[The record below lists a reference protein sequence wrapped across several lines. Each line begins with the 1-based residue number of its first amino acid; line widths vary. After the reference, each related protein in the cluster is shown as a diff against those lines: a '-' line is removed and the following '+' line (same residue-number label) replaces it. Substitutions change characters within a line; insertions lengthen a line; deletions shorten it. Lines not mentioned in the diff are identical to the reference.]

1 VPDGAIER
9 VPGGAGVSGRAGETS
24 AEHERPAGLLWRL
37 DDFLS
42 STSLAPSSR
51 AVYRRDL
58 AELAEWCSAEL
69 GDGPGCLDRASLRR
83 WLAASRRRGLASS
96 TIARKLAAARRYAGW
111 AIRHGLMTS
120 DPTIG
125 LSAPA
130 GRHRLPKVLRAD
142 ELHQLLGEPA
152 APSDDVTART
162 RTAQM
167 RRDDAVLELLY
178 GSGLRVSELC
188 GLDLVDVDLGRSR
201 VRVWGKGSRERIL
214 PLTEPCRA
222 ALRTWCDGPRA
233 EFLAQA
239 RHTASERGAMFHNQV
254 GSRLSPRDVR
264 RIVDRRSP
272 VPTHPHALRHTF
284 ATHLLDGGADLRV
297 VQELL
302 GHSDLATTQ
311 VYTHVSRERLR
322 RVIESSHPRSRAVA
336 EAGEPS
342 ENH

>member
-1 VPDGAIER
+1 M
-9 VPGGAGVSGRAGETS
+9 SGRAGETTAHKES
-24 AEHERPAGLLWRL
+24 PHGACWRV
-37 DDFLS
+37 DEFLA
-42 STSLAPSSR
+42 STSLAASSR

-58 AELAEWCSAEL
+58 LDLVRWSTAEL
-69 GDGPGCLDRASLRR
+69 DGRPEALDRTAVRR
-83 WLAASRRRGLASS
+83 WLAAERSRGLASS
-96 TIARKLAAARRYAGW
+96 TIARKLAATRRYAGW
-111 AIRHGLMTS
+111 AVRHGVMLH
-120 DPTIG
+120 DPTVG
-125 LSAPA
+125 LAAPA
-130 GRHRLPKVLRAD
+130 GTHRLPTVLRAD
-142 ELHQLLGEPA
+142 ELHQLLDES
-152 APSDDVTART
+152 PSPVADVGATGASTARI
-162 RTAQM
+162 

-188 GLDLVDVDLGRSR
+188 GLDVTDVDLDRGR
-201 VRVWGKGSRERIL
+201 VRVWGKGARERIL

-222 ALRTWCDGPRA
+222 ALRTWCQGPRA
-233 EFLAQA
+233 EFLTRTRRPA
-239 RHTASERGAMFHNQV
+239 EPGAMFHNHA
-254 GSRLSPRDVR
+254 GTRLSPRDVR

>member
-1 VPDGAIER
+1 M
-9 VPGGAGVSGRAGETS
+9 SGRVGET
-24 AEHERPAGLLWRL
+24 AAQQELPDAPRWLVDE
-37 DDFLS
+37 FLT
-42 STSLAPSSR
+42 STSLAASSR

-58 AELAEWCSAEL
+58 LDLIRWSAAEL
-69 GDGPGCLDRASLRR
+69 GGGPTALDRTAVRR
-83 WLAASRRRGLASS
+83 WLAAERSRGLASS
-96 TIARKLAAARRYAGW
+96 TIARKLAAVRRYAGW
-111 AIRHGLMTS
+111 AVRHGLMEH
-120 DPTIG
+120 DPTVG
-125 LSAPA
+125 LAAPA
-130 GRHRLPKVLRAD
+130 GTHRLPTVLRAD
-142 ELHQLLGEPA
+142 ELHQLLDDSPAPA
-152 APSDDVTART
+152 ADVDAATLTAP
-162 RTAQM
+162 A

-188 GLDLVDVDLGRSR
+188 GLDVTDVDLDRGR
-201 VRVWGKGSRERIL
+201 VRVWGKGARERIL

-222 ALRTWCDGPRA
+222 ALRTWCEGARA
-233 EFLAQA
+233 DFVA
-239 RHTASERGAMFHNQV
+239 RTRRPAEPGAMFHNQV
-254 GSRLSPRDVR
+254 GARLTPRDVR